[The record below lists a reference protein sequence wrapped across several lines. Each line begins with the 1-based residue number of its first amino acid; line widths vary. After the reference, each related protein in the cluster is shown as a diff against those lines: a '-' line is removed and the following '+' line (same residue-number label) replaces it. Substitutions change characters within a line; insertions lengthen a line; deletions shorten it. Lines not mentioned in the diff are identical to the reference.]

1 MAGFLPEMW
10 VWEVI
15 AKLQVTTFFLLPWK
29 MTVSEE
35 RTLQTVHAYSR
46 PNSSLKCSILI
57 FGRVLIARGWGEGNV
72 GESNSNAHR
81 AENGSLQSLL
91 PIWRLQ
97 AYSPA
102 KERAKFTRNLP
113 NCKKTVSHLTAKC
126 YNFFAQQAQTVL
138 TVLTNNTVLLLSTE
152 WDLSTPVGK
161 HKWGAGSPQYSCQHG
176 HWFHWYFLQEEGD
189 HWFRPQF
196 SLCFSHSSFVE
207 EQNILISKFSSSF
220 SFIFLHKHI
229 WYEHDLMW
237 GDKL

>member
-1 MAGFLPEMW
+1 
-10 VWEVI
+10 
-15 AKLQVTTFFLLPWK
+15 

-57 FGRVLIARGWGEGNV
+57 FRRVLIARGWGEGNV
-72 GESNSNAHR
+72 GESNSKAHR

-91 PIWRLQ
+91 PTWRPQ

-102 KERAKFTRNLP
+102 KERAKFTRTLP
-113 NCKKTVSHLTAKC
+113 NCKKTSAISQQSVIISL
-126 YNFFAQQAQTVL
+126 AQQAQTLL
-138 TVLTNNTVLLLSTE
+138 TVLTNTVLLLSTE

-161 HKWGAGSPQYSCQHG
+161 HKWDAGSPQHSCQHA
-176 HWFHWYFLQEEGD
+176 HWFHWYFLQEEGH

-196 SLCFSHSSFVE
+196 SLCFSHSFFVE

-220 SFIFLHKHI
+220 SFIFLQKHI

-237 GDKL
+237 GDK